1 MFVAPGR
8 AAKQGRDM
16 GNSTNPHGLSKD
28 SAPDAETSHP
38 LFPISSLLNPSDG
51 IAPL

>member
-16 GNSTNPHGLSKD
+16 GNSTNLHASSKD
-28 SAPDAETSHP
+28 NAPDAETSHP
-38 LFPISSLLNPSDG
+38 SFPVSSLLNPSDG
-51 IAPL
+51 IAFL